1 MSEWLETV
9 FWIRENAPLLFYGGV
24 FVFGACIGSFLN
36 VVIYRIPAGR
46 SVVFPGSHCAC
57 SAPIRWRDNLPIL
70 SWLLLRGRARCCG
83 RSVSAR
89 YPAVEALTGLL
100 IVAVWWRFDPLLA
113 AVFSLYAASMVALS
127 FIDLDTMEIP
137 DRFSVGGFLI
147 GLFLAILVPSM
158 HGVGSSGILV
168 VDSMRSLIVALQG
181 AFIGSGLIL
190 WVALVAEVALKKEAM
205 GFGDVK
211 LMGASGAFC
220 GWQGAVFALFGGA
233 VVGTLVVI
241 PCLLVHWLRRN
252 NSASTKIPSR
262 TAPAAGDEAASP
274 GELEDGWRI
283 PFGPSLAA
291 GSLIYLLLLSA
302 WFDDYL
308 DTFASL
314 LASL

>member
-1 MSEWLETV
+1 MSEWLETIV
-9 FWIRENAPLLFYGGV
+9 WIRESVPFVFYAGV
-24 FVFGACIGSFLN
+24 FVFGACMGSFLN

-46 SVVFPGSHCAC
+46 SVVYPGSHCAC

-83 RSVSAR
+83 RSISAR
-89 YPAVEALTGLL
+89 YPTVEALTGLL
-100 IVAVWWRFDPLLA
+100 CVAVWWRFDPLPA
-113 AVFSLYAASMVALS
+113 AVFSLYVTGLVALS

-137 DRFSVGGFLI
+137 DRFSIGGFLI

-158 HGVGSSGILV
+158 HGAGGSGIMA
-168 VDSMRSLIVALQG
+168 VDSMRSLIIALQG

-190 WVALVAEVALKKEAM
+190 WVALVAELVLKKEAM

-211 LMGASGAFC
+211 LMGAIGAFC

-233 VVGTLVVI
+233 VFGTLVMI
-241 PCLLVHWLRRN
+241 PCLLLRMMRQN
-252 NSASTKIPSR
+252 GSVSATVPPPVDPEKADVSLSP
-262 TAPAAGDEAASP
+262 DETN
-274 GELEDGWRI
+274 EGWRV

-291 GSLIYLLLLSA
+291 GSLIYLLFLSH